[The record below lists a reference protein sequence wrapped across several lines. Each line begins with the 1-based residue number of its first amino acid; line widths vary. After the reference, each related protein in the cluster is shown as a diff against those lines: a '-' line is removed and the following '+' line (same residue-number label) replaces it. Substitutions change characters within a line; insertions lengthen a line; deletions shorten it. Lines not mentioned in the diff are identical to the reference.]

1 MQRDYTGG
9 GGGLQNLELGC
20 SGLGSG
26 FLHNDESRMVLNKIE
41 SLFGALF
48 GSRWN
53 CNFMQILIGVSD

>member
-1 MQRDYTGG
+1 
-9 GGGLQNLELGC
+9 
-20 SGLGSG
+20 
-26 FLHNDESRMVLNKIE
+26 MVLNKIE